1 MEQFAEMLE
10 IELRESLRT
19 YFSVPQLCEHAL
31 ACLEDKI
38 QESSM
43 LLGKMTV
50 LHYRMFAGEDTRDI
64 YRAAAAIELMMLS
77 LDIIDDIQDKD
88 NGKMAWNQL
97 PSEIALN
104 IGIGMLT
111 LSGELILETGFPSE
125 RKLAAA
131 QLLNQGVLIA
141 VNGQMTDLYNDV
153 SSEEEYIEMVSQKS
167 AALLVT
173 ASMIGTVL
181 ATGEWIEEVKLYA
194 EQLGIAA
201 QIKNDIRDLLN
212 WDDKNDFLNRKKT
225 LPTLYLLQSVSDEER
240 WIIDYFEGRLDFADV
255 VGRRQEVERIIESTG
270 TLIYTSVRMRT
281 HYYRYLEHIE
291 RLNIE
296 PYWRE
301 KMLSFAE

>member
-19 YFSVPQLCEHAL
+19 YFSVPHLYEHAL
-31 ACLEDKI
+31 ACLEDKM

-50 LHYRMFAGEDTRDI
+50 LHFRMFAGQDTRDI

-111 LSGELILETGFPSE
+111 LSGQLILETGFPSE

-181 ATGEWIEEVKLYA
+181 ATGEWIEEVRLYA

-240 WIIDYFEGRLDFADV
+240 WIIDYFEGHLDFADV

-291 RLNIE
+291 RLNLE
-296 PYWRE
+296 PHWKE

>member
-1 MEQFAEMLE
+1 VEQFAEMLE
-10 IELRESLRT
+10 IELRESLKT
-19 YFSVPQLCEHAL
+19 YFSVPQLYEHAL
-31 ACLEDKI
+31 ACLEDKM
-38 QESSM
+38 QEATM

-50 LHYRMFAGEDTRDI
+50 LHYRMFGGPDTPDI

-88 NGKMAWNQL
+88 NGKMVWNQL

-111 LSGELILETGFPSE
+111 LSGELILSAGFSVE

-131 QLLNQGVLIA
+131 ELLNQGVLIA
-141 VNGQMTDLYNDV
+141 VNGQMTDLFNAV
-153 SSEEEYIEMVSQKS
+153 SSEDEYIKMVSQKS

-173 ASMIGTVL
+173 ASMIGTML

-225 LPTLYLLQSVSDEER
+225 LPTLYLLQSVSEEGY

-255 VGRRQEVERIIESTG
+255 VERRQEIEQILESTG
-270 TLIYTSVRMRT
+270 TLIYASVRMRT
-281 HYYRYLEHIE
+281 HYYRYLEYIE
-291 RLNIE
+291 RLNLE
-296 PYWRE
+296 PHWKE